1 MAEFTGYD
9 EGTPCWVDLMTP
21 DLERAKRFYAGLFG
35 WEYLDTGEA
44 GGGYQ
49 LATVNGKQVAGM
61 GQQQPEQAGQ
71 PSVWVT
77 YLWAD
82 DADQVGDRVDKAGGT
97 VFMGPMDVPGAGRM
111 SLALDATGAAF
122 GIWQGREHRGAQL
135 ANEPGSFT
143 WNENLSDDPARAR
156 EFYRLAFGYDYENFP
171 DWPVEYDMFKVRG
184 ETRGGIG
191 AKPASVPPGAPS
203 FWNTYFSVADTDAA
217 VAAAV
222 SGGGSV
228 MLPAT
233 DTPVGRMAV
242 LTDVGGASFSII
254 SAPAAS

>member
-9 EGTPCWVDLMTP
+9 EGTPCWVDLMAP
-21 DLERAKRFYAGLFG
+21 DLERAKRFYAELFG
-35 WEYLDTGEA
+35 WDYVDTGEA

-49 LATVNGKQVAGM
+49 LATLNGKQVAGL
-61 GQQQPEQAGQ
+61 GQKQPDQPG

-82 DADQVGDRVDKAGGT
+82 DADAAGARVSSAGGN

-135 ANEPGSFT
+135 ANEPGAFT
-143 WNENLSDDPARAR
+143 WNEHISDDPAQAR
-156 EFYRLAFGYDYENFP
+156 EFYRQVFGYAYDKFP
-171 DWPVEYDMFKVRG
+171 DWPVEYDTFKVKG
-184 ETRGGIG
+184 EIRGGIG
-191 AKPASVPPGAPS
+191 AKPAQIPPETPS

-217 VAAAV
+217 VATV
-222 SGGGSV
+222 IRDGGSV
-228 MLPAT
+228 MLPPT
-233 DTPVGRMAV
+233 DTAAGRMAV
-242 LTDVGGASFSII
+242 VTDAGGAEFCVIAVPPSS
-254 SAPAAS
+254 